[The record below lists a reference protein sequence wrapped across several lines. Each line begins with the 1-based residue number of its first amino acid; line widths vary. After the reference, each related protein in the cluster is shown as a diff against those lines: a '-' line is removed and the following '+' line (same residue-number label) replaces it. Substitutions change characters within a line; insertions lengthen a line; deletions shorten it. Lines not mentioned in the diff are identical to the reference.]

1 VSDAVLVAVIA
12 AVGLTVNAIISALA
26 YHAARETHLSVN
38 SRMDQLLRAAKAL
51 ARAEGEQAQ
60 RDRQDETK

>member
-12 AVGLTVNAIISALA
+12 AVGLAVNAVISAFA
-26 YHAARETHLSVN
+26 YRAARETHLSVN
-38 SRMDQLLRAAKAL
+38 SRMDQLLRVARAA

-60 RDRQDETK
+60 RDRDEAK